1 MIKSKKVAS
10 NLSFFLK
17 VFLRRFLYCLDVA
30 LQYFSIM
37 HNYSA
42 YFFDRRLDIGE
53 MIACNLL
60 SEFVAFQYS
69 LDVIAQYFPIIQFIP
84 AE

>member
-1 MIKSKKVAS
+1 M
-10 NLSFFLK
+10 
-17 VFLRRFLYCLDVA
+17 DVA

-37 HNYSA
+37 HNYNA
-42 YFFDRRLDIGE
+42 YFFDRRLAIGE

-60 SEFVAFQYS
+60 SEFIAFQNS

-84 AE
+84 AQLVSVYIFQLLQELYIPILCVDK